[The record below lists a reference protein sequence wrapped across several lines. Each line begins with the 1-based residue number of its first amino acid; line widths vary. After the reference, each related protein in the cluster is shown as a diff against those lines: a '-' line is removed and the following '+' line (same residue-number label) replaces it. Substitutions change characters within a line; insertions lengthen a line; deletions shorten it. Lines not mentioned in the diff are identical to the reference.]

1 MSGQDF
7 LRRLHRE
14 QKLEIIHPTDEVK
27 ISYLKK
33 SGSYLASAKLLLDHG
48 RYEEA
53 VPLAY
58 YSMYYSVMAL
68 LFRTGIKC
76 ENHAAA
82 IILLRELF
90 GIDESAQKK
99 AKRERIDTQY
109 YVDSMVTGLD
119 VEDLIRAA
127 ETFNSRLLDVIDRLG
142 NKEIFHYRSTLKTM
156 LVP

>member
-1 MSGQDF
+1 MSERDF
-7 LRRLHRE
+7 LRRLSRE
-14 QKLEIIHPTDEVK
+14 GRLEIVQPREEIK

-33 SGSYLASAKLLLDHG
+33 SESYLVSAKLLLGHEHS
-48 RYEEA
+48 EEA
-53 VPLAY
+53 VPLVY
-58 YSMYYSVMAL
+58 YSMYYSVTAL

-90 GIDESAQKK
+90 GIDESALEK

-109 YVDSMVTGLD
+109 FVDSTVTRLD

-142 NKEIFHYRSTLKTM
+142 NKEISRYRSTLKTM
-156 LVP
+156 LVT